1 MNLKARGFTGF
12 TSLTLLLRDCNIPD
26 QSFRNGNGMIRKYGS
41 GNRNSG
47 LNFQNI
53 FRNCSILETGSCS
66 GNRKNSASHSGIR
79 KKSASHSGNWK
90 NSETRSGNWNNSRT
104 RSGNRK
110 ISGTRS
116 GNRKNSGTNTFRK
129 PENFPEH
136 VPETG
141 KFP

>member
-1 MNLKARGFTGF
+1 MVKT
-12 TSLTLLLRDCNIPD
+12 RDCNIPD

-53 FRNCSILETGSCS
+53 FRNCSISETGSCS
-66 GNRKNSASHSGIR
+66 GIRSGNRKNSGTRSGIRKNSASHSGNR
-79 KKSASHSGNWK
+79 K
-90 NSETRSGNWNNSRT
+90 NSETRSGNRNNF
-104 RSGNRK
+104 
-110 ISGTRS
+110 GTRS